1 MHIFM
6 KTINKDK
13 YQKKIKLSDKC
24 ADLFEI

>member
-1 MHIFM
+1 MNFKIYVNFWG
-6 KTINKDK
+6 K